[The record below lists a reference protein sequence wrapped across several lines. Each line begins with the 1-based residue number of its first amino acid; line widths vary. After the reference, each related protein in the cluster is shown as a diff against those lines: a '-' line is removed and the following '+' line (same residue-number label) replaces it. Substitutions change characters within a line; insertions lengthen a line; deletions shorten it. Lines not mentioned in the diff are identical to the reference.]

1 LARLFARRGARTL
14 ATLKAPFSRDL
25 AMLPWQETAMKI
37 AASALLL
44 AVVLPLVG
52 FAFVRNGS
60 SSLRA
65 LRVGAILLG
74 VVALAAGAAALL
86 GEVWR

>member
-1 LARLFARRGARTL
+1 
-14 ATLKAPFSRDL
+14 
-25 AMLPWQETAMKI
+25 MLPWQELALKI
-37 AASALLL
+37 AVTALLL

-52 FAFVRNGS
+52 FAFTRDGS

-65 LRVGAILLG
+65 LRTGAIILG
-74 VVALAAGAAALL
+74 VIALVAGVAALL

>member
-1 LARLFARRGARTL
+1 
-14 ATLKAPFSRDL
+14 
-25 AMLPWQETAMKI
+25 MLPWQETAMKI
-37 AASALLL
+37 AATALLL

-52 FAFVRNGS
+52 YAFARDGS

-65 LRVGAILLG
+65 LRTGAIALG
-74 VVALAAGAAALL
+74 IVALLAGVATLL

>member
-1 LARLFARRGARTL
+1 
-14 ATLKAPFSRDL
+14 
-25 AMLPWQETAMKI
+25 MLPWQELAMKV

-52 FAFVRNGS
+52 FAFARNGT

-65 LRVGAILLG
+65 LRTGAVLLG
-74 VVALAAGAAALL
+74 VVALVAGVAALL

>member
-1 LARLFARRGARTL
+1 
-14 ATLKAPFSRDL
+14 
-25 AMLPWQETAMKI
+25 MLPWQETAMKI

-44 AVVLPLVG
+44 AVVLPLAG
-52 FAFVRNGS
+52 FAFMRNGGVA
-60 SSLRA
+60 LRA
-65 LRVGAILLG
+65 LKTGAILLG

>member
-1 LARLFARRGARTL
+1 
-14 ATLKAPFSRDL
+14 
-25 AMLPWQETAMKI
+25 MLPWQETAMKL

-52 FAFVRNGS
+52 FAFARDSTVT
-60 SSLRA
+60 LRA
-65 LRVGAILLG
+65 LRTGAIVLA
-74 VVALAAGAAALL
+74 VVAVLAGAAALL

>member
-1 LARLFARRGARTL
+1 
-14 ATLKAPFSRDL
+14 
-25 AMLPWQETAMKI
+25 MLPWQELAMKV

-52 FAFVRNGS
+52 FAFARNGTGT
-60 SSLRA
+60 LRA
-65 LRVGAILLG
+65 LRTGAVLLG
-74 VVALAAGAAALL
+74 VVALVAGVAALL